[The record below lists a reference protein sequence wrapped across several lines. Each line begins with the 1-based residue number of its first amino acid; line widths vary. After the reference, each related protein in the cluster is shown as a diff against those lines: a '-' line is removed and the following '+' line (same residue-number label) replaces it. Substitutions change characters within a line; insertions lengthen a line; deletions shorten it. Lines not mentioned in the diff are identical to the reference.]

1 MSSVVRF
8 VGRRIFLSQTRKVR
22 WVSRIVTVVGVTRF
36 VTRASTRVRRVVLA
50 KDESME
56 IRVTKN
62 GQRTS

>member
-22 WVSRIVTVVGVTRF
+22 WVSRIMTVVGVTRF

-56 IRVTKN
+56 IRITKN
-62 GQRTS
+62 GQHTS

>member
-22 WVSRIVTVVGVTRF
+22 WVSRIVTVVGVARF
-36 VTRASTRVRRVVLA
+36 VTRASTRIRRVVLA

-56 IRVTKN
+56 IRITKN